1 MKPINSYIIYY
12 RSLIVDAI
20 TTNEVSFNSIK
31 RLNVYYQFYANEALL
46 KRFIFFFF
54 CFVSEMDEWKFVLQ
68 FNFCL
73 LFFM

>member
-1 MKPINSYIIYY
+1 MKPINSNIIYY

-20 TTNEVSFNSIK
+20 STNEVPFNRIK

-46 KRFIFFFF
+46 KRFMFFF
-54 CFVSEMDEWKFVLQ
+54 FVSEMYEWKFVLQ